1 MKTITVQ
8 GMHCGACEKLIRM
21 ELDDAGLGSYV
32 EKVEIE
38 GEEKK
43 GVFHLKADTG
53 DEQIEKIKQI
63 INGME
68 GYSTE

>member
-21 ELDDAGLGSYV
+21 ELDDAGLESFV
-32 EKVEIE
+32 DSVEIE
-38 GEEKK
+38 SGEKK
-43 GVFHLKADTG
+43 GIFCLKEG
-53 DEQIEKIKQI
+53 ISEEQVEKIKQI

>member
-21 ELDDAGLGSYV
+21 ELDDAGLESYI
-32 EKVEIE
+32 EFVEIE
-38 GEEKK
+38 PGEEKGRFRFK
-43 GVFHLKADTG
+43 KDSS

-63 INGME
+63 INAME

>member
-1 MKTITVQ
+1 MKTITVE

-21 ELDDAGLGSYV
+21 ELDDAGLEFHV
-32 EKVEIE
+32 EKVEIQ
-38 GEEKK
+38 GEAKK
-43 GVFHLKADTG
+43 GVFHFKADTG

-63 INGME
+63 VNSME

>member
-8 GMHCGACEKLIRM
+8 GMHCGACEKLIKM
-21 ELDDAGLGSYV
+21 ELEDSGLDAYV
-32 EKVEIE
+32 ESVEISS
-38 GEEKK
+38 GEKK
-43 GVFHLKADTG
+43 GVFHLNENIG
-53 DEQIEKIKQI
+53 DDQIEKMKKI

>member
-21 ELDDAGLGSYV
+21 ELDDAGIESCV
-32 EKVEIE
+32 EQVEVQ
-38 GEEKK
+38 GEAKK
-43 GVFHLKADTG
+43 GLFYMKEDTTE
-53 DEQIEKIKQI
+53 EQIDAIKQI